1 MNHVDSWQAL
11 TIWQSGMLW
20 HGNWWKLPFAGRSSS
35 IGDHDDNC
43 LFDLGLKQ
51 LCPLTSPLSSKHL
64 IGIPWQMHVPQCPS
78 GIPCPINWWKWQLPR
93 QSSPIVRL
101 NFAKVYFLCR
111 ALYILQLCVP
121 LTTMTNKNKF
131 KWLLQG
137 VRHRL
142 HPILVEPVEGGE
154 KYISVASRAQHG
166 EILIIISVVKY
177 FSSCWLWLLWLLWWI
192 IMKWDH
198 IARSQNSPKY
208 KQEQILFPRCED
220 TSTAGRVW
228 ERLMAV
234 FVGIWNRRMMISV
247 IKWWQHQW
255 RWRWFIWSW
264 SLLSGPWGVNRWW
277 TWPGNAWPS

>member
-1 MNHVDSWQAL
+1 
-11 TIWQSGMLW
+11 MLI
-20 HGNWWKLPFAGRSSS
+20 AG
-35 IGDHDDNC
+35 
-43 LFDLGLKQ
+43 K
-51 LCPLTSPLSSKHL
+51 
-64 IGIPWQMHVPQCPS
+64 PWQFDNLGCYGTEIGENCHLLDDHHRLKIMMTISVFWSLPKTTLSLNITPFQHASYWDTRHVP

-101 NFAKVYFLCR
+101 NFAPDYFLCR

-131 KWLLQG
+131 KLLLQG

-177 FSSCWLWLLWLLWWI
+177 FSSCWLWLLWLSWWN

-234 FVGIWNRRMMISV
+234 CGDLEQEVDDISDKIMTTLMAMTLIHMIM
-247 IKWWQHQW
+247 IIII
-255 RWRWFIWSW
+255 RPM
-264 SLLSGPWGVNRWW
+264 GG
-277 TWPGNAWPS
+277 